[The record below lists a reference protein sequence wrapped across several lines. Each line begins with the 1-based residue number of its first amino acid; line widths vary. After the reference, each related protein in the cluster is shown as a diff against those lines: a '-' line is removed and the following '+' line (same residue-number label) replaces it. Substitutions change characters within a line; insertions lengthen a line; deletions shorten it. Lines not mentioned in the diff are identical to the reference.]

1 MTKPMPLTDKELDL
15 LVSYCDLA
23 CKTGGLNA
31 SVDALPL
38 AQKLLTMKT
47 DTPAPAAKE

>member
-1 MTKPMPLTDKELDL
+1 MTKTLTNKELDL
-15 LVSYCDLA
+15 LIAYCDLA

-47 DTPAPAAKE
+47 DAPNAAKE